1 MTRGNCYPMKEA
13 SSNGTYKKYMSH
25 GQSQSF
31 MAATPLPRAME
42 YETASRWRNPCEE
55 ILNTKEASFMTFC
68 LGICKHGKF
77 APYKAKEPNS
87 PSVSDCVSIHIL

>member
-1 MTRGNCYPMKEA
+1 
-13 SSNGTYKKYMSH
+13 MSH

-55 ILNTKEASFMTFC
+55 ILNTKEASFMTF
-68 LGICKHGKF
+68 
-77 APYKAKEPNS
+77 A
-87 PSVSDCVSIHIL
+87 